1 MSDGAPRTALLLRG
15 VSKRYRVYRQPSYRL
30 LDLFGLCP
38 DDPKYFKEV
47 TALEGVDLAIER
59 GEKIAII
66 GRNGAGKSTLL
77 KLVTGVVEPS
87 TGAVTVT
94 GRLSPLL
101 QIGAGFHA
109 EFTGRQNVY
118 SSLAHLGIVGREA
131 AAKFEEIVDFAELE
145 SFIDQPMK
153 TYSTGMAARLMFSAA
168 TSVDPDILV
177 IDELLGVGDAYFAQ
191 KSFDRMRQMC
201 QRAGTTLLLVTHDL
215 YAALNLCERFVW
227 IDHGRVQRD
236 GNGRDTVGAYE
247 ASIKSQEEER
257 LRRRH
262 TLALDGTRHLT
273 GLRVMVRSR
282 SGFALDRPL
291 ALSRLSLRYSNAT
304 TVTLDVAT
312 GHPSWVLLPEGNLG
326 APAPVAGRNCRQLSP
341 YGSIYHKAE
350 WTVAIPE
357 ASGFSTFEVDWLY
370 EGSAAAEL
378 LVTGD
383 DGTVLVKA
391 ELGAAEGWQTA
402 SLPVDVAGS
411 RAEAGEGGHYG
422 SGGIRMVSVRWR
434 GYNGTDTAEIPH
446 GGRVTAEID
455 YRVVDPS
462 VSRDITLIVVFNRA
476 GSTASGYVARQQLT
490 LPGSAG
496 RLSVTMDPVLLGSGT
511 WLATIAIGKAALFS
525 EAFIPYFTVNPA
537 WHHFVARGWELNVV
551 KTTDFDPWAFVML
564 PADVRADATD
574 LS

>member
-1 MSDGAPRTALLLRG
+1 MSNGAARTALLLRR
-15 VSKRYRVYRQPSYRL
+15 VSKRYRVYRRPSYRL

-47 TALEGVDLAIER
+47 VALEGVDLAIER
-59 GEKIAII
+59 GEKVAVI

-77 KLVTGVVEPS
+77 KLITGVVEPS
-87 TGAVTVT
+87 AGLVTVT

-131 AAKFEEIVDFAELE
+131 EAKFQEIVDFAELE

-168 TSVDPDILV
+168 TAVDPDILV

-247 ASIKSQEEER
+247 ASIKAQEEER

-262 TLALDGTRHLT
+262 ALALDRTPHLT
-273 GLRVMVRSR
+273 GVRVMVRSR

-291 ALSRLSLRYSNAT
+291 ALSRLSLRYQNGAA
-304 TVTLDVAT
+304 VTLEVAA

-326 APAPVAGRNCRQLSP
+326 SAAWVAGRHCRQLSP

-357 ASGFSTFEVDWLY
+357 ARGFSAFDVDWLY
-370 EGSAAAEL
+370 EGSAPAEL
-378 LVTGD
+378 VVKGD
-383 DGTVLVKA
+383 DETVLVKA
-391 ELGAAEGWQTA
+391 ELGVSGGWQTA
-402 SLPVDVAGS
+402 SFPVGVASPG
-411 RAEAGEGGHYG
+411 AETSDGGHYG
-422 SGGIRMVSVRWR
+422 SGGIRMVGVRWR
-434 GYNGTDTAEIPH
+434 GYNGGDAPEVPH
-446 GGRVTAEID
+446 GGRLTAEID
-455 YRVVDPS
+455 YKIVDPS
-462 VSRDITLIVVFNRA
+462 VSSDITLIVVFNRA
-476 GSTASGYVARQQLT
+476 GSTASGYVARERLT
-490 LPGSAG
+490 LPGSVG
-496 RLSVTMDPVLLGSGT
+496 RVTVTMNPVLLGSGT

-525 EAFIPYFTVNPA
+525 EPFIPYFTVNPG
-537 WHHFVARGWELNVV
+537 WHHFVARGWELSVV
-551 KTTDFDPWAFVML
+551 KTTDIDPWAFVML
-564 PADVRADATD
+564 PADVRADAPD
-574 LS
+574 